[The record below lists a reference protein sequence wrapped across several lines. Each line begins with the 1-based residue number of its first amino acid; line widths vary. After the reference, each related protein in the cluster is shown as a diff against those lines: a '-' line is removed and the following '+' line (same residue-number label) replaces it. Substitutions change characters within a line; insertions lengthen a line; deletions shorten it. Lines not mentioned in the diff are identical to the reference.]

1 MAILGCESFL
11 RGGDVK
17 SSKLSLADV
26 VGSGDRRYR
35 APEVKALAF
44 RTVSRALVNSFNDET
59 LLTGQEAVQSSHR
72 GTRQRIIRKAKD
84 LDRWSF
90 LCALGTGMRRRW

>member
-11 RGGDVK
+11 RGGDVE
-17 SSKLSLADV
+17 SSKLSLVDV
-26 VGSGDRRYR
+26 VGSGDRWYQ

-44 RTVSRALVNSFNDET
+44 RTVSQALVNSFNDET

-72 GTRQRIIRKAKD
+72 GARQRIIRKAKD
-84 LDRWSF
+84 LD
-90 LCALGTGMRRRW
+90 

>member
-11 RGGDVK
+11 RGGDVE

-26 VGSGDRRYR
+26 VRSGD
-35 APEVKALAF
+35 
-44 RTVSRALVNSFNDET
+44 SQALVNSFNDET

-72 GTRQRIIRKAKD
+72 GARQRIIRKAKD
-84 LDRWSF
+84 LD
-90 LCALGTGMRRRW
+90 